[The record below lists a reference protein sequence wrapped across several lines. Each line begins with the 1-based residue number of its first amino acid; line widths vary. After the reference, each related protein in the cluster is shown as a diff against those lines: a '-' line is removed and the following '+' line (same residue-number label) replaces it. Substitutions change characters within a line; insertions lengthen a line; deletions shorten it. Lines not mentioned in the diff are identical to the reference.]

1 MSGIAVTYSGNFLAL
16 LSVRFSNTV
25 PGCSGPA
32 INSPG
37 NTPHSSEFYVPAK
50 CTRAGPLRNQRI
62 MMLKWVGGDKEGSMD
77 GWVGGCMD
85 E

>member
-1 MSGIAVTYSGNFLAL
+1 MSGIAVTYSDNFLAL
-16 LSVRFSNTV
+16 LSVRFSDMV
-25 PGCSGPA
+25 PGCPGPT

-37 NTPHSSEFYVPAK
+37 NTPHSSELYVPAK
-50 CTRAGPLRNQRI
+50 YTRPGPLGNQRI
-62 MMLKWVGGDKEGSMD
+62 MMLKWVGGYKEGRKD